1 MSVKQEETPWKK
13 HMSIIRDVVFIV
25 LFLASIVGWIRSEI
39 KNNEETLIYNTEFKT
54 EIKQQ
59 IGTLNDKIIDLT
71 KQIELQNKVLNEQL
85 ILNGKIIQFMETN
98 KNR

>member
-1 MSVKQEETPWKK
+1 MTLTES
-13 HMSIIRDVVFIV
+13 
-25 LFLASIVGWIRSEI
+25 I
-39 KNNEETLIYNTEFKT
+39 KNNEETLIYKTEFKT

-85 ILNGKIIQFMETN
+85 ILNGKII
-98 KNR
+98 K